1 MSALTVKGWCPSAL
15 RPMESGDGY
24 LVRIKP
30 RSARV
35 AADRLRAIAEAA
47 GRFGNGLVDLTNR
60 GNLQIRGLTRAS
72 LDDFSSWVQASGLA
86 SGTPSAEAIRNI
98 LADPLG
104 SDNPSATFD
113 SHTLARQMATA
124 LEETA
129 SLHDLPEKID
139 ILVDA
144 GGPLGL
150 TDATAAIMIR
160 AEGNICRIDLAGGRT
175 GRSMPV
181 ADIVPA
187 VLRLLG
193 CLLAWIEAADRRP
206 PMARRRMAQMV
217 DARGAD
223 IVFDAA
229 TVGGTVVQAREGSVA
244 PPQALFGF
252 HAVGSKTGYLGAGAP
267 FGSLQT
273 DDLRLLADLADAYG
287 DGAVRLTPWRAI
299 VLAGVPVRNAAAI
312 AMAAAGR
319 GLIVSADDSRRRVI
333 ACAGAPGCS
342 AGLSPTRSDA
352 EQFLD
357 AACPID
363 GTVHL
368 SGCRKGCAHPR
379 PARWTA
385 VATAPGR
392 FDVIR
397 NGAVT
402 DPPVRRAVATADLA
416 ATMAG
421 LDDRSVD
428 AAWAAA

>member
-1 MSALTVKGWCPSAL
+1 MKGRCPSAL

-30 RSARV
+30 RSARL

-60 GNLQIRGLTRAS
+60 GNLQIRGLTPAS

-86 SGTPSAEAIRNI
+86 SAEPSAEAIRNV

-104 SDNPSATFD
+104 PDNPATTFD
-113 SHTLARQMATA
+113 SHALAHQMAAA

-129 SLHDLPEKID
+129 SLHALPEKVD
-139 ILVDA
+139 VLVDA

-150 TDATAAIMIR
+150 ADADAAVMVR

-175 GRSMPV
+175 GRRLPV
-181 ADIVPA
+181 AGIVPA
-187 VLRLLG
+187 VLRLLD
-193 CLLAWIEAADRRP
+193 CLLAWIRATDRRP
-206 PMARRRMAQMV
+206 PMVRRRMAQMV
-217 DARGAD
+217 DALGAD
-223 IVFDAA
+223 VVFDAA
-229 TVGGTVVQAREGSVA
+229 KVGGTIVQARERSVA
-244 PPQALFGF
+244 PPQDLFGF
-252 HAVGSKTGYLGAGAP
+252 HPVGSTTGYLGAGAP
-267 FGSLQT
+267 LGSLRT
-273 DDLRLLADLADAYG
+273 DDLCLLADLADDHG

-299 VLAGVPVRNAAAI
+299 VLAGVPIRNAAAI
-312 AMAAAGR
+312 AMSAAGR

-333 ACAGAPGCS
+333 VCAGAPGCS
-342 AGLSPTRSDA
+342 AGLSPVRSDA

-357 AACPID
+357 AARPID
-363 GTVHL
+363 GTVHI

-397 NGAVT
+397 NGVVT
-402 DPPVRRAVATADLA
+402 DPPLCRSVATADLA
-416 ATMAG
+416 ATMA
-421 LDDRSVD
+421 DMDARSAD
-428 AAWAAA
+428 ATGPTA